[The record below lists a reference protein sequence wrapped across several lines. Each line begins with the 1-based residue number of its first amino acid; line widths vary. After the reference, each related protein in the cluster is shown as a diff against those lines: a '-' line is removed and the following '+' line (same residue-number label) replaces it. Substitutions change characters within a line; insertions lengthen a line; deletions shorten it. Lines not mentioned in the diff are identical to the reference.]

1 MTEQKEEKRVG
12 EKKQLKVKGV
22 EQMGCRLK
30 NLGKN

>member
-1 MTEQKEEKRVG
+1 MTEQKEEKSWR
-12 EKKQLKVKGV
+12 KKQLKVKGG

>member
-12 EKKQLKVKGV
+12 EKTKVKGG

-30 NLGKN
+30 NVGKN